1 MAFLI
6 SYFCGMNKKAILGLI
21 LALLVPILC
30 YLVLK
35 YKSDRAVDIP
45 RKYLLDT
52 VVTHIEKG
60 KEISDSIWHTTKDIR
75 LVNQLGDTVNL
86 FSKKGKIIVAD
97 FFFTSCGSICP
108 KLTRNMAKL
117 QQSFIRGGD
126 LRNKID
132 TSIVQ
137 FVSFSVDP
145 QRDSVSVLKDYAD
158 RFGVSH
164 DNWWMLTGSRDS
176 IYQFAFE
183 EMKVDKFSMEPIS
196 PDFVHTS
203 RFILI
208 DKDKLVRGYYNG
220 LDTVSI
226 SKLARDIG
234 LLMLEKDTK
243 QKSTVFTEIVNLS
256 WLWLLIILAVI
267 FFMVYMNGR
276 RKING

>member
-1 MAFLI
+1 
-6 SYFCGMNKKAILGLI
+6 MNKKAILGLI

-267 FFMVYMNGR
+267 FFMLYMNGR